1 MEPNKLK
8 VHFSREYR
16 YTKKKKGRGGRVKRG
31 LEIRCASDEEEK
43 GLRITTN
50 LEICVDEE
58 EKGRGPLTRT
68 QTYQVLLSLSKL
80 GRNGL
85 CVAKTM

>member
-1 MEPNKLK
+1 
-8 VHFSREYR
+8 
-16 YTKKKKGRGGRVKRG
+16 
-31 LEIRCASDEEEK
+31 
-43 GLRITTN
+43 
-50 LEICVDEE
+50 VDEE
-58 EKGRGPLTRT
+58 EKGRGPLTCM